1 MNKYNFSKALS
12 NNSACLLKKTH
23 YAVNIMLCLILS
35 ALFLSG
41 CAAKTEKRSLIAE
54 INGKPV
60 YLDELEML
68 GRMATQKQGLNFD
81 STEGQEHYHSIT
93 PNLYK
98 TLITIYVLKFTAEEE
113 GVTPSPEELDAE
125 FVRYKDTLDKQGG
138 YKQFLHN
145 MGVTEDKFRQSIKDH
160 MSIKLLEKQ
169 KLVDA
174 DVEVTEQDIRD
185 YYNKNKKIFSYPLRM
200 RASHIFVKSA
210 KSDGQEKRQQA
221 RVRAEQLL
229 KMIGDQPAKTFVGLA
244 RENSDDTATV
254 ARGGDIGFFDRT
266 GPGSEQFKKAA
277 FALKEGQLSDIVE
290 TDAGFHIIWATDHEQ
305 SLEEAHATVKEMQ
318 IRHKKAEY
326 FAIWLEE
333 ATEKIDIKKYFNTE
347 TLEISQEEIK

>member
-1 MNKYNFSKALS
+1 MHDARNIVFSLFLA
-12 NNSACLLKKTH
+12 
-23 YAVNIMLCLILS
+23 

-54 INGKPV
+54 INGNPV

-68 GRMATQKQGLNFD
+68 GRMATQKQGLDFD
-81 STEGQEHYHSIT
+81 SPAGQTHYHSIA

-98 TLITIYVLKFTAEEE
+98 TLTTIYVLKYTAEQE
-113 GVTPSPEELDAE
+113 GIAPSPEELDAE
-125 FVRYKDTLDKQGG
+125 FVRYKDTLEKQGG
-138 YKQFLHN
+138 YQQFIAR
-145 MGVTEDKFRQSIKDH
+145 MGITEDKFRQSIKDH
-160 MSIKLLEKQ
+160 MAIKILEKQ

-185 YYNKNKKIFSYPLRM
+185 YYNKNKKDFTYPSRM
-200 RASHIFVKSA
+200 RASHIFIKSPL
-210 KSDGQEKRQQA
+210 SDSPEKRQQA
-221 RVRAEQLL
+221 CIRAEQLL

-254 ARGGDIGFFDRT
+254 TRGGDIGFFDRT
-266 GPGSEQFKKAA
+266 GPGSEQFKQAA

-305 SLEEAHATVKEMQ
+305 SLEEARATIKEMQ

-326 FAIWLEE
+326 FALWLEE
-333 ATEKIDIKKYFNTE
+333 ATEKIEIKKYFNPDTF
-347 TLEISQEEIK
+347 EISQEEIK